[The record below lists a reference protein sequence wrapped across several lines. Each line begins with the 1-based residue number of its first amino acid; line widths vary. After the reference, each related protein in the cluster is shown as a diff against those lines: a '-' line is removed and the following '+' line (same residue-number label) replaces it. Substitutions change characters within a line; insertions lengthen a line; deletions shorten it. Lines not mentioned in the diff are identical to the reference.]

1 MCVLAISTFSTGK
14 YAGFDRIIC
23 GSLSSNIPVAA
34 IPVSVGSSVYKRINR
49 LRRNYLLVSKFK
61 AIDTISAYSK
71 QLAHASCP
79 EDIKIKH
86 IMEVPSCSPAIIA
99 SYCSFKHTKIW
110 TDMLCPVY
118 VIMYQTFE
126 WCRKIHK
133 LIVVLSNDAE
143 MHMLKYG

>member
-1 MCVLAISTFSTGK
+1 MHLPNFAYFVAPLLSDVEACGVGGAPIVCLVAISTFSTGT

-61 AIDTISAYSK
+61 AVDTISAYSK

-86 IMEVPSCSPAIIA
+86 IVEVPSCSPRLLRRIA
-99 SYCSFKHTKIW
+99 
-110 TDMLCPVY
+110 
-118 VIMYQTFE
+118 
-126 WCRKIHK
+126 
-133 LIVVLSNDAE
+133 LSNT
-143 MHMLKYG
+143 LRYGLICFVRST